1 MVKRLLPLACLA
13 AITIPFLSSRGQA
26 QDVEVSANYDVFY
39 DRLAPEGHW
48 FYDDDYGNVWQPNV
62 ASDSDWRPY
71 SDGHWV
77 WTDRGWC
84 WVSNEDFGWATYH
97 YGRWVRVS
105 DVGWVWVPGDEWAP
119 AWVSW
124 RQSDDNDYCGW
135 APLPPECTVSAGA
148 GVSSWC
154 DSYFDIGPI
163 AFTFI
168 RFHDFWRPSYRG
180 YYVPAQQ
187 NVTIINRTT
196 NITNITYNNTVINN
210 YGPQY
215 QTVAQITQQQGHPL
229 QTYKVNYAAQTQPNA
244 GFKTAVQGNQVN
256 VVAPPPKLNPVATK
270 QPPVTKQL
278 AKAQVDRGWQNVPAA
293 QAQQLKQ
300 KFAQQAP
307 PPANLPPKPAPPPK
321 PQIQA
326 AGAQPGVQPA
336 SPQPGQPGKPGT
348 VQQPPAGATPQAKPG
363 AAQLPSPAAKPGQP
377 GKPVTAQQP
386 PAGATPQAKP
396 GATQLPSP
404 SPAAK
409 PGAAQQRSPLSPAE
423 PKQTPASAQQAP
435 KAAGTSAAEQQR
447 AEAEKAKAQDAQK
460 GQALKQQQQ
469 EQAQRA
475 QEAQRA
481 RDAQAQQAQEAQRA
495 REAQLRSQQQA
506 ASQETQRARDVQ
518 QRAQEAQRTQEA
530 QRARE
535 SQQRPPQEQRAKPPQ
550 EPQRPAP
557 QREARKEQR
566 PNPQGQK
573 QEEQQKREQ
582 PPLQ

>member
-1 MVKRLLPLACLA
+1 MIKRLLPLACLA
-13 AITIPFLSSRGQA
+13 AITVPVLSFRAKA
-26 QDVEVSANYDVFY
+26 QDVEVSATYDVFY

-48 FYDDDYGNVWQPNV
+48 FYDDDYGYVWQPDV

-71 SDGHWV
+71 SEGHWV

-105 DVGWVWVPGDEWAP
+105 GVGWTWVPGDEWAP

-124 RQSDDNDYCGW
+124 RQSDDGDYCGW
-135 APLPPECTVSAGA
+135 APLPPESSVSVGV

-154 DSYFDIGPI
+154 DTYFDIGPI

-180 YYVPAQQ
+180 YYLPPQQ

-215 QTVAQITQQQGHPL
+215 QTVAQISQQQGHPL

-244 GFKTAVQGNQVN
+244 GFKTAAQGNQLN
-256 VVAPPPKLNPVATK
+256 VVAPPPKLNPVASK
-270 QPPVTKQL
+270 QPAVTKQL
-278 AKAQVDRGWQNVPAA
+278 GKAQVDRGWQNVPAA

-326 AGAQPGVQPA
+326 AVAKPGAQPGSPA
-336 SPQPGQPGKPGT
+336 PQPGQP
-348 VQQPPAGATPQAKPG
+348 AKPG
-363 AAQLPSPAAKPGQP
+363 
-377 GKPVTAQQP
+377 TAQQP
-386 PAGATPQAKP
+386 PAGAAP
-396 GATQLPSP
+396 L
-404 SPAAK
+404 AK
-409 PGAAQQRSPLSPAE
+409 PGAAQQPPSASPAAKSGAAQQRSPVSPAE
-423 PKQTPASAQQAP
+423 QKQPPAAAQQAP
-435 KAAGTSAAEQQR
+435 KAPGASAAEQQR
-447 AEAEKAKAQDAQK
+447 ADEEKAKAQEAQK
-460 GQALKQQQQ
+460 AQAQKQQQQ

-481 RDAQAQQAQEAQRA
+481 REAQAQQAQEAQRA
-495 REAQLRSQQQA
+495 REAQLRSQQEA
-506 ASQETQRARDVQ
+506 AAQEPQRAREAQ
-518 QRAQEAQRTQEA
+518 QRTQEVQRTQEAERTQEA

-535 SQQRPPQEQRAKPPQ
+535 SQQRTAQEQRPQPPREQ
-550 EPQRPAP
+550 QRPAQ
-557 QREARKEQR
+557 QREAPKEQR
-566 PNPQGQK
+566 PSQERQK
-573 QEEQQKREQ
+573 QEEQRKREQ
-582 PPLQ
+582 PPPQ